1 MKKDI
6 EEFKEKKRT
15 IVSYVP
21 SSSVDVETFTKDG
34 YDWARLYCIYG
45 IKQDGLLYNS
55 NIVFILKKDENSHYK
70 IYGWKLVQKDN

>member
-1 MKKDI
+1 MTGRAFID
-6 EEFKEKKRT
+6 
-15 IVSYVP
+15 
-21 SSSVDVETFTKDG
+21 
-34 YDWARLYCIYG
+34 IYG